1 MAFQLKTRETVSD
14 GIKRNVTHQIE
25 KALKHL
31 EPTKNAHDRNAPGDE
46 ADPNEVR
53 KCFKKVRAALRLV
66 REDLGDELYREENLC
81 FRDAARLVR
90 EMRDAKML
98 VETVDKFSPLAQSI
112 EPGALANIR
121 EVLVA
126 NLKDVTD
133 QARED
138 KVFAVA
144 QDVATQALARLS
156 DWKVERNGWAALEHG
171 LRHTYRTG
179 YRALALAAKTSDVK
193 TLHEWR
199 KQARHLRNQLQLLEP
214 AWTGREDELG
224 GQAHQLPH
232 LLGDDHDLAVFRETL
247 AADPTAY
254 GGHRILKGLFAVI
267 DRRRKELQQ
276 EAFAVGRKLYTDPP
290 KTFTARME
298 QYWKAWT
305 GEVAAAKPSVEGRP
319 DQERKARSQVRSQKA
334 KPSDT
339 LRRSTRRS
347 VTVRAIKGK

>member
-1 MAFQLKTRETVSD
+1 VRD

-31 EPTKNAHDRNAPGDE
+31 GPGKNAHDRNASGDE

-90 EMRDAKML
+90 EVRDAKML
-98 VETVDKFSPLAQSI
+98 VETVDKFPPQQLAQPI
-112 EPGALANIR
+112 EPAALAKIR
-121 EVLVA
+121 AVLLA

-138 KVFAVA
+138 KVFAAA
-144 QDVATQALARLS
+144 QDAATQVRARLS
-156 DWKVERNGWAALEHG
+156 DWKIERDGWAAVENG
-171 LRHTYRTG
+171 LRRTYRTG
-179 YRALALAAKTSDVK
+179 YRALALAAKTSNVK
-193 TLHEWR
+193 ILHEWR

-214 AWTGREDELG
+214 AWTDREKELG
-224 GQAHQLPH
+224 DQAHQLTQ
-232 LLGDDHDLAVFRETL
+232 LLGDDHDLAVLRETL

-254 GGHRILKGLFAVI
+254 GGHRVLKGLFTFI
-267 DRRRKELQQ
+267 DRQRKELQQ
-276 EAFAVGRKLYTDPP
+276 QAFAVGQKLYKDPP

-298 QYWKAWT
+298 RYWRAWT
-305 GEVAAAKPSVEGRP
+305 GEVAAAKPSVGGRP
-319 DQERKARSQVRSQKA
+319 DQERKVRSQVRSQKT

-339 LRRSTRRS
+339 VRRGTRSSATRR
-347 VTVRAIKGK
+347 AIRGK